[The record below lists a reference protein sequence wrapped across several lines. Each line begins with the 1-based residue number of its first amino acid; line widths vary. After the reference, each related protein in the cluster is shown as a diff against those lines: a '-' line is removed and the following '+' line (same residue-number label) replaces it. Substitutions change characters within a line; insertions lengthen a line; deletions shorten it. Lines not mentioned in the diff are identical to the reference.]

1 MLEPVLKKNDKLAY
15 ILIGVFS
22 VIVLAVVTFL
32 SKFTLDV
39 ELPFDK
45 HIFALINA
53 LINSAVA
60 VLLIAGLIAVKQK
73 NYTLHKSIMLT
84 AMVLSL
90 LFLVTYIAHHL
101 LAGEAKFGDANFDGI
116 VDDAEKAL
124 LGNTRPFYL
133 VLLGTHIV
141 LAATSLP
148 FILWT
153 AYRALTSDFAAHKAL
168 SKKVWPIWFY
178 VAVTGPIV
186 YLMIKQYY
194 N

>member
-22 VIVLAVVTFL
+22 VVVFAVVTFL
-32 SKFTLDV
+32 SKFTLDI

-53 LINSAVA
+53 VINTLVA

-73 NYTLHKSIMLT
+73 KYNLHKSIMMT
-84 AMVLSL
+84 AMILSV
-90 LFLVTYIAHHL
+90 LFLLTYIAHHL
-101 LAGEAKFGDANFDGI
+101 LAGEAKYGDANFDGL
-116 VDDAEKAL
+116 VDDAEKAV

-133 VLLGTHIV
+133 ILLGTHIV

-153 AYRALTSDFAAHKAL
+153 AYRALTSDFEAHKNLA
-168 SKKVWPIWFY
+168 KKVWPIWFY

>member
-1 MLEPVLKKNDKLAY
+1 MLEPVLKKNDQLAY

-22 VIVLAVVTFL
+22 VIVLTVVTFL
-32 SKFTLDV
+32 NKFTLDV

-45 HIFALINA
+45 HVFALINA
-53 LINSAVA
+53 VINTAVA
-60 VLLIAGLIAVKQK
+60 VLLVGGLIAVKQK
-73 NYTLHKSIMLT
+73 NYSLHKSIMLT

-101 LAGEAKFGDANFDGI
+101 LAGEAKFGDANFDGV

-133 VLLGTHIV
+133 ILLGTHIV

-153 AYRALTSDFAAHKAL
+153 AYRALTSDFVAHKNLA
-168 SKKVWPIWFY
+168 KKVWPIWFY

>member
-53 LINSAVA
+53 VINSAVA

-101 LAGEAKFGDANFDGI
+101 LAGEAKFGDANFDGL
-116 VDDAEKAL
+116 VDDAEKAV

-133 VLLGTHIV
+133 ILLGTHIV

-148 FILWT
+148 FILFT
-153 AYRALTSDFAAHKAL
+153 AYRALTSDFEAHKNLA
-168 SKKVWPIWFY
+168 KKVWPIWFY

>member
-1 MLEPVLKKNDKLAY
+1 MLAPVLKKNDQLAY

-32 SKFTLDV
+32 SKFTLDI

-53 LINSAVA
+53 VLNTCVA
-60 VLLIAGLIAVKQK
+60 ILLVAGLVAVKQK
-73 NYTLHKSIMLT
+73 NYSLHKSIMMT
-84 AMVLSL
+84 AMIFSL

-101 LAGEAKFGDANFDGI
+101 LAGEAKFGDANFDGV

-153 AYRALTSDFAAHKAL
+153 AYRALTSDFVAHKNLA
-168 SKKVWPIWFY
+168 KKVWPIWFY

>member
-22 VIVLAVVTFL
+22 VVVLAVVSFL
-32 SKFTLDV
+32 SKFTLEV

-53 LINSAVA
+53 VINSSVA
-60 VLLIAGLIAVKQK
+60 ILLVAGLVAVKQK
-73 NYTLHKSIMLT
+73 KYKLHKSIMMT

-101 LAGEAKFGDANFDGI
+101 LAGEAKFGDNNFDGV
-116 VDDAEKAL
+116 VDEAETAV

-133 VLLGTHIV
+133 ILLGTHIV

-148 FILWT
+148 FILFT
-153 AYRALTSDFAAHKAL
+153 AYRALTSDFAVHKNLA
-168 SKKVWPIWFY
+168 KKVWPIWFY
-178 VAVTGPIV
+178 VAITGPIV

>member
-22 VIVLAVVTFL
+22 VVVFAVVTFL
-32 SKFTLDV
+32 SKFTLGV

-53 LINSAVA
+53 VINTAVA
-60 VLLIAGLIAVKQK
+60 VLLIAGLVAVKQK
-73 NYTLHKSIMLT
+73 NYRLHKSIMMT
-84 AMVLSL
+84 AMILSL

-101 LAGEAKFGDANFDGI
+101 LAGEAKYGDADFDGVI
-116 VDDAEKAL
+116 SEAEFYNAP
-124 LGNTRPFYL
+124 NRDIYL

-153 AYRALTSDFAAHKAL
+153 AYRALTSDFAAHKKLA
-168 SKKVWPIWFY
+168 KKVGPIWFY

-186 YLMIKQYY
+186 YWMIKPYY

>member
-1 MLEPVLKKNDKLAY
+1 MLDPVLKKNDKLAY
-15 ILIGVFS
+15 TLIGVFS

-32 SKFTLDV
+32 SKFTLEV

-53 LINSAVA
+53 VINSAVA
-60 VLLIAGLIAVKQK
+60 ILLIAGLIAVKQK
-73 NYTLHKSIMLT
+73 NYTVHKSIMLT

-101 LAGEAKFGDANFDGI
+101 LAGEAKFGDANFDGV

-133 VLLGTHIV
+133 ILLGTHIV

-148 FILWT
+148 FILFT

>member
-15 ILIGVFS
+15 TLIGVFS
-22 VIVLAVVTFL
+22 AVVLVVVTFL
-32 SKFTLDV
+32 SKFTLEV

-53 LINSAVA
+53 VINSAVA
-60 VLLIAGLIAVKQK
+60 VLLVAGLIAIKQK

-101 LAGEAKFGDANFDGI
+101 LAGEAKFGDANFDGV
-116 VDDAEKAL
+116 VDDAEKAV

-133 VLLGTHIV
+133 ILLGTHIV

-153 AYRALTSDFAAHKAL
+153 AYRALTSDFAAHKNLA
-168 SKKVWPIWFY
+168 KKVWPIWFY

>member
-32 SKFTLDV
+32 SKFTLEV

-53 LINSAVA
+53 VINSAVA
-60 VLLIAGLIAVKQK
+60 ILLIAGLIAVKQK
-73 NYTLHKSIMLT
+73 NYTVHKSIMLT
-84 AMVLSL
+84 AMLLSL

-101 LAGEAKFGDANFDGI
+101 LAGEAKFGDANFDGL

-133 VLLGTHIV
+133 ILLGTHIV

-148 FILWT
+148 FILFT

>member
-22 VIVLAVVTFL
+22 VVVFAVVTFL
-32 SKFTLDV
+32 SKFTLGV

-53 LINSAVA
+53 VINTAVA
-60 VLLIAGLIAVKQK
+60 VLLIAGLVAVKQK
-73 NYTLHKSIMLT
+73 NYRLHKSIMMT
-84 AMVLSL
+84 AMIFSL

-101 LAGEAKFGDANFDGI
+101 LAGEAKYGDADFDGVI
-116 VDDAEKAL
+116 SEAEFYNAP
-124 LGNTRPFYL
+124 NRDIYL

-153 AYRALTSDFAAHKAL
+153 AYRALTSDFAAHKKLA
-168 SKKVWPIWFY
+168 KKVWPIWFY
-178 VAVTGPIV
+178 VAATGPIV

>member
-1 MLEPVLKKNDKLAY
+1 MLQPVLEKNDKLAY

-22 VIVLAVVTFL
+22 VVVFVIVTFL
-32 SKFTLDV
+32 SKFTLSV

-53 LINSAVA
+53 MINTAVSI
-60 VLLIAGLIAVKQK
+60 LLVAGLIAVKQK
-73 NYTLHKSIMLT
+73 KYLLHKSIMMT
-84 AMVLSL
+84 AMILSV

-116 VDDAEKAL
+116 VDDTEKAV

-133 VLLGTHIV
+133 ILLGTHIV

-153 AYRALTSDFAAHKAL
+153 AYRALTSDFAAHKNLA
-168 SKKVWPIWFY
+168 KKVWPIWFY
-178 VAVTGPIV
+178 VAATGPIV

>member
-22 VIVLAVVTFL
+22 VVVFVIVTFL
-32 SKFTLDV
+32 SKFTLSV

-53 LINSAVA
+53 MINTAVSI
-60 VLLIAGLIAVKQK
+60 LLVAGLIAVKQK
-73 NYTLHKSIMLT
+73 NYLLHKSIMMT
-84 AMVLSL
+84 AMILSV

-116 VDDAEKAL
+116 VDDTEKAV

-133 VLLGTHIV
+133 ILLGTHIV

-153 AYRALTSDFAAHKAL
+153 AYRALTSDFAAHKNLA
-168 SKKVWPIWFY
+168 KKVWPIWFY
-178 VAVTGPIV
+178 VAATGPIV

>member
-1 MLEPVLKKNDKLAY
+1 MLAPVLKKNDKLAY

-53 LINSAVA
+53 VINSAVA

-116 VDDAEKAL
+116 VDDVEKAV

-133 VLLGTHIV
+133 ILLGTHII

-148 FILWT
+148 FILFT

>member
-22 VIVLAVVTFL
+22 VVVFAVVTFL

-53 LINSAVA
+53 LLNTTVS
-60 VLLIAGLIAVKQK
+60 VLLIAGLVTVKQK
-73 NYTLHKSIMLT
+73 KFALHKSIMMT
-84 AMVLSL
+84 AMILSL

-116 VDDAEKAL
+116 VDDVEKEV
-124 LGNTRPFYL
+124 LGNTRPLYL

-148 FILWT
+148 FILFT
-153 AYRALTSDFAAHKAL
+153 AYRALTSDFVAHKNLA
-168 SKKVWPIWFY
+168 KKVWPIWFY
-178 VAVTGPIV
+178 VAATGPIV

>member
-1 MLEPVLKKNDKLAY
+1 MLAPVLKKNDKLAY

-22 VIVLAVVTFL
+22 AVVLVVVTFL
-32 SKFTLDV
+32 SKFTLEV

-53 LINSAVA
+53 VINSTVA
-60 VLLIAGLIAVKQK
+60 VLLVAGLIAVKQK

-116 VDDAEKAL
+116 VDDAEKVV

-133 VLLGTHIV
+133 ILLATHIV

>member
-1 MLEPVLKKNDKLAY
+1 MLEHALKKNDKLAY
-15 ILIGVFS
+15 ILIGAFSLVVF
-22 VIVLAVVTFL
+22 VVVTFL
-32 SKFTLDV
+32 SKFTLEA

-53 LINSAVA
+53 ILNTFVA
-60 VLLIAGLIAVKQK
+60 IFLVAGLIAIKQK
-73 NYTLHKSIMLT
+73 KYRLHKSMMMI

-90 LFLVTYIAHHL
+90 QFLVTYIAHHL
-101 LAGEAKFGDANFDGI
+101 LAGEAKFGDANFDGV
-116 VDDAEKAL
+116 VDEAEKAV

-133 VLLGTHIV
+133 ILLGTHIV

-153 AYRALTSDFAAHKAL
+153 AYRALTSDFEAHKNLA
-168 SKKVWPIWFY
+168 KKVWPIWFY

>member
-22 VIVLAVVTFL
+22 VVVFVVVTFL
-32 SKFTLDV
+32 SKFTLEV

-53 LINSAVA
+53 ILNTGVA
-60 VLLIAGLIAVKQK
+60 ILLVAGLFAVKQK
-73 NYTLHKSIMLT
+73 NYRLHKSMMMT
-84 AMVLSL
+84 AMILSL

-101 LAGEAKFGDANFDGI
+101 LAGEAKFGDANFDGV

-133 VLLGTHIV
+133 ILLSTHIV

-153 AYRALTSDFAAHKAL
+153 AYRALTSDFEAHKNLA
-168 SKKVWPIWFY
+168 KKVWPIWFY

>member
-1 MLEPVLKKNDKLAY
+1 MLEPILKKNDKLAY

-53 LINSAVA
+53 VINSAVA

-101 LAGEAKFGDANFDGI
+101 LAGEAKFGDANFDGL
-116 VDDAEKAL
+116 VDDAEKAV

-133 VLLGTHIV
+133 ILLGTHIV

-148 FILWT
+148 FILYT
-153 AYRALTSDFAAHKAL
+153 AYRALTSDFVAHKAL

>member
-1 MLEPVLKKNDKLAY
+1 MLAPVLKKNDKLAY

-22 VIVLAVVTFL
+22 AVVLVVVTFL
-32 SKFTLDV
+32 SKFTLEV

-73 NYTLHKSIMLT
+73 NYTVHKSIMLT

-116 VDDAEKAL
+116 VDDAEKVL

-133 VLLGTHIV
+133 ILLGTHII

-148 FILWT
+148 FILFT

>member
-1 MLEPVLKKNDKLAY
+1 MLEPVLKKNDQLAY

-22 VIVLAVVTFL
+22 AIVLAVVTFL
-32 SKFTLDV
+32 SKFTLEV

-53 LINSAVA
+53 VINSAVA
-60 VLLIAGLIAVKQK
+60 VLLVAGLIAVKQK

-101 LAGEAKFGDANFDGI
+101 LAGEAKFGDANFDGV
-116 VDDAEKAL
+116 VDDAEKAV
-124 LGNTRPFYL
+124 LGNSRPFYL
-133 VLLGTHIV
+133 ILLGTHIA

-148 FILWT
+148 FILFT
-153 AYRALTSDFAAHKAL
+153 AYRALTSDFAAHKNLA
-168 SKKVWPIWFY
+168 KKVWPIWFY
-178 VAVTGPIV
+178 VALTGPIV

>member
-22 VIVLAVVTFL
+22 VVVLAVVSFL
-32 SKFTLDV
+32 SKFTLEV

-53 LINSAVA
+53 VINSSVA
-60 VLLIAGLIAVKQK
+60 VLLIAGLVAVKQK
-73 NYTLHKSIMLT
+73 KYKLHKSIMMT

-101 LAGEAKFGDANFDGI
+101 LAGEAIYGDTDFDGVLSEGEWYVASNRDI
-116 VDDAEKAL
+116 YL
-124 LGNTRPFYL
+124 L
-133 VLLGTHIV
+133 LLGTHIV

-148 FILWT
+148 FILFT
-153 AYRALTSDFAAHKAL
+153 AYRALTSDFAAHKKLA
-168 SKKVWPIWFY
+168 KRVWPIWFY
-178 VAVTGPIV
+178 VAATGPIV

-194 N
+194 H

>member
-1 MLEPVLKKNDKLAY
+1 MLEPVLKKIDQLAY

-22 VIVLAVVTFL
+22 VIVFVVVTFL

-53 LINSAVA
+53 VLNTCVA
-60 VLLIAGLIAVKQK
+60 ILLVAGLFAVKQK
-73 NYTLHKSIMLT
+73 NYRLHKSMMMT
-84 AMVLSL
+84 AMILSL

-101 LAGEAKFGDANFDGI
+101 LAGEAKFGDANFDGV

-153 AYRALTSDFAAHKAL
+153 AYRALTSDFEAHKNLA
-168 SKKVWPIWFY
+168 KKVWPIWFY

-186 YLMIKQYY
+186 YWMIKPYY

>member
-1 MLEPVLKKNDKLAY
+1 MLDPVLKKNDKLAY
-15 ILIGVFS
+15 TLIGVFS
-22 VIVLAVVTFL
+22 VVVFVVVTFL

-53 LINSAVA
+53 VINSAVA
-60 VLLIAGLIAVKQK
+60 ILLIAGLIAIKQK

-84 AMVLSL
+84 AMVLSV

-101 LAGEAKFGDANFDGI
+101 LAGEAKFGDANFDGV
-116 VDDAEKAL
+116 VDDAEKAA

-133 VLLGTHIV
+133 ILLGTHIV

-153 AYRALTSDFAAHKAL
+153 AYRALTSDFAAHKNLA
-168 SKKVWPIWFY
+168 KKVWPIWFY

>member
-15 ILIGVFS
+15 ILISVFS
-22 VIVLAVVTFL
+22 AVVLVVVTFL
-32 SKFTLDV
+32 SKFTLEV

-53 LINSAVA
+53 AINSAVA

-101 LAGEAKFGDANFDGI
+101 LAGEAKFGDANFDGV
-116 VDDAEKAL
+116 VDDAEKAV

-133 VLLGTHIV
+133 ILLGTHIV

-148 FILWT
+148 FILFT
-153 AYRALTSDFAAHKAL
+153 AYRALTSDFAAHKNLA
-168 SKKVWPIWFY
+168 KKVWPIWFY

>member
-1 MLEPVLKKNDKLAY
+1 MLDPVLKKNDKLAY

-22 VIVLAVVTFL
+22 VVVFVVVTFL

-53 LINSAVA
+53 VINSAVA
-60 VLLIAGLIAVKQK
+60 ILLIAGLIAVKQK
-73 NYTLHKSIMLT
+73 NYTVHKSIMLT

-101 LAGEAKFGDANFDGI
+101 LAGEAKFGDANFDGL
-116 VDDAEKAL
+116 VDDAEKAV

-133 VLLGTHIV
+133 ILLGTHIV

>member
-22 VIVLAVVTFL
+22 VVVLAVVSFL
-32 SKFTLDV
+32 SKFTLEV

-53 LINSAVA
+53 VINTLVA

-73 NYTLHKSIMLT
+73 KYNLHKSIMMT
-84 AMVLSL
+84 AMILSV

-101 LAGEAKFGDANFDGI
+101 LAGEAKYGDANFDGL
-116 VDDAEKAL
+116 VDDAEKAV
-124 LGNTRPFYL
+124 LGNARSFYL
-133 VLLGTHIV
+133 ILLGTHIV

-153 AYRALTSDFAAHKAL
+153 AYRALTSDFVAHKNLA
-168 SKKVWPIWFY
+168 KKVWPIWFY
-178 VAVTGPIV
+178 VAATGPIV

>member
-22 VIVLAVVTFL
+22 VVVFVVVTFL

-53 LINSAVA
+53 VINSAVA
-60 VLLIAGLIAVKQK
+60 VLLIAGLIAIKQK

-101 LAGEAKFGDANFDGI
+101 LAGEAKFGDANFDGV
-116 VDDAEKAL
+116 VDDAEKAA

-133 VLLGTHIV
+133 ILLGTHIV

-153 AYRALTSDFAAHKAL
+153 AYRALTSDFAAHKNLA
-168 SKKVWPIWFY
+168 KKVWPIWFY

>member
-1 MLEPVLKKNDKLAY
+1 MLEPVLKKNDKFAY

-32 SKFTLDV
+32 SKFTLEV

-53 LINSAVA
+53 VINSAVA
-60 VLLIAGLIAVKQK
+60 VLLISGLIAVKQK

-133 VLLGTHIV
+133 ILLGTHIV

-148 FILWT
+148 FILFT

>member
-1 MLEPVLKKNDKLAY
+1 MLAPVLKKNDKLAY

-22 VIVLAVVTFL
+22 VVVLAVVTFL

-53 LINSAVA
+53 VINSAVA
-60 VLLIAGLIAVKQK
+60 VLLVAGLIAVKQK

-101 LAGEAKFGDANFDGI
+101 LAGEAKFGDANFDGL

-133 VLLGTHIV
+133 ILLGTHIV

-148 FILWT
+148 FILFT

>member
-1 MLEPVLKKNDKLAY
+1 MLNPVLKKNDKLAY

-22 VIVLAVVTFL
+22 VVVFSIVTVL
-32 SKFTLDV
+32 SKFTLEV

-53 LINSAVA
+53 ILNTCVA
-60 VLLIAGLIAVKQK
+60 ILLVAGLIAVKQK
-73 NYTLHKSIMLT
+73 KYQLHKSMMMT
-84 AMVLSL
+84 AMVLSI

-101 LAGEAKFGDANFDGI
+101 LAGETMYGDTNFDGVLSEPELYMATNRNI
-116 VDDAEKAL
+116 
-124 LGNTRPFYL
+124 YL
-133 VLLGTHIV
+133 ILLGTHII

-153 AYRALTSDFAAHKAL
+153 AYRALTSDFAAHKNLA
-168 SKKVWPIWFY
+168 KKVWPIWFY
-178 VAVTGPIV
+178 VAATGPIV

>member
-1 MLEPVLKKNDKLAY
+1 MLEPVLKKNDQLAY

-22 VIVLAVVTFL
+22 AIVLAVVTFL

-53 LINSAVA
+53 VINSAVA
-60 VLLIAGLIAVKQK
+60 ILLIAGLIAVKQK

-101 LAGEAKFGDANFDGI
+101 LAGEAKFGDANFDGL
-116 VDDAEKAL
+116 VDDAEKAV

-133 VLLGTHIV
+133 ILLGTHII

-148 FILWT
+148 FILFT
-153 AYRALTSDFAAHKAL
+153 AYRALTSDFAAHKNL

>member
-32 SKFTLDV
+32 SKFTLEV

-53 LINSAVA
+53 VINSAVA
-60 VLLIAGLIAVKQK
+60 VLLISGLIAVKQK

-101 LAGEAKFGDANFDGI
+101 LAGEAIFGDANFDGI

-133 VLLGTHIV
+133 ILLGTHIV

-148 FILWT
+148 FILFT

>member
-1 MLEPVLKKNDKLAY
+1 MLAPVLKKNDQLAY

-22 VIVLAVVTFL
+22 VIVFAVVTFL
-32 SKFTLDV
+32 SKFTLGV

-53 LINSAVA
+53 VINTAVA
-60 VLLIAGLIAVKQK
+60 VLLIAGLVAVKQK
-73 NYTLHKSIMLT
+73 NYRLHKSIMMT
-84 AMVLSL
+84 AMILSL

-101 LAGEAKFGDANFDGI
+101 LAGEAKYGDADFDGVI
-116 VDDAEKAL
+116 SEAEFYNAP
-124 LGNTRPFYL
+124 NRDIYL

-153 AYRALTSDFAAHKAL
+153 AYRALTSDFAAHKKLA
-168 SKKVWPIWFY
+168 KKVWPIWFY
-178 VAVTGPIV
+178 VAATGPIV
-186 YLMIKQYY
+186 YWMIKQYY

>member
-1 MLEPVLKKNDKLAY
+1 MLAPVIKKNDKLANTV
-15 ILIGVFS
+15 I
-22 VIVLAVVTFL
+22 IVLSLVVFVAVVFL
-32 SKFTLDV
+32 SKFSLQV

-53 LINSAVA
+53 MLNTAVSI
-60 VLLIAGLIAVKQK
+60 LLIAGLVAVKQK
-73 NYTLHKSIMLT
+73 NFNLHKSIMIT
-84 AMVLSL
+84 AMILSL

-124 LGNTRPFYL
+124 LGNTRPLYL
-133 VLLGTHIV
+133 ILLGTHIV

-148 FILWT
+148 FILFT
-153 AYRALTSDFAAHKAL
+153 AYRALTSDFAAHKNLA
-168 SKKVWPIWFY
+168 KKVWPIWFY

-194 N
+194 H

>member
-1 MLEPVLKKNDKLAY
+1 MLEPVLKKNDQLAY
-15 ILIGVFS
+15 ILIGIFS
-22 VIVLAVVTFL
+22 AIVLVVVTFL
-32 SKFTLDV
+32 SKFTLEV

-53 LINSAVA
+53 VINSAVA
-60 VLLIAGLIAVKQK
+60 VLLVAGLIAVKQK

-101 LAGEAKFGDANFDGI
+101 LAGEAKFGDANFDGV
-116 VDDAEKAL
+116 VDDAEKAV
-124 LGNTRPFYL
+124 LGNSRPFYL
-133 VLLGTHIV
+133 ILLGTHIV

-148 FILWT
+148 FILFT
-153 AYRALTSDFAAHKAL
+153 AYRALTSDFAAHKNLA
-168 SKKVWPIWFY
+168 KKVWPIWFY